1 MSTIPSTKFRRN
13 NILTEFPLTEFRQNS
28 CRKIPRNSV
37 EFFRRNKFPLNS
49 AETFSEIPRKISA
62 EFCKKSYGILYILHL
77 FIINPWETF
86 ATFIVLL
93 HLQQQILS
101 SISLRNSSTLFSKS
115 LRICTQEIQKT
126 LNQNIIIVVHKITN
140 KIWNFVQIMSEF
152 F

>member
-1 MSTIPSTKFRRN
+1 MTYGYQWCPSRISLRSVIRGTYTPINYCIWWTLILRKITDKDKLMWLIYREKNRMSTIPSTKFRRN

-62 EFCKKSYGILYILHL
+62 EFCKESYGILYILHL

-93 HLQQQILS
+93 HL
-101 SISLRNSSTLFSKS
+101 
-115 LRICTQEIQKT
+115 
-126 LNQNIIIVVHKITN
+126 
-140 KIWNFVQIMSEF
+140 
-152 F
+152 